1 MKTITNYHF
10 KNEDVHL
17 EIESKTLVISY
28 ALFLKYQLKIGMDF
42 TPSLK
47 ENIENDVLFE
57 HLYLEAKKYLK
68 RMRTSDEVRNHLLKI
83 SPKEAIIKQVIT
95 GLKDKKYLDDQSYI
109 KRYMQTH
116 QHYGPHKC
124 VFELMKKGI
133 KKTEIQDMLKE
144 IDFDS
149 KLQVVIDL
157 CNKKHQKLSH
167 QKKLQKCFMH
177 ASQLGYEQSQIQAV
191 LTNIEKAPLDEAT
204 SLQTFFIK
212 TSRKLKGSP
221 YEKCQ
226 SWIKKAMQHG
236 YRYEDAKQYCK
247 EIDDET
253 TI

>member
-17 EIESKTLVISY
+17 EIQSETLVISY

-57 HLYLEAKKYLK
+57 HLFLEAKKYLK
-68 RMRTSDEVRNHLLKI
+68 RMRTSDEVNKHLLKI
-83 SPKEAIIKQVIT
+83 SPKEGIIKQVIDD
-95 GLKDKKYLDDQSYI
+95 LKDKKYLNDRIYI
-109 KRYMQTH
+109 NRYMQTH
-116 QHYGPHKC
+116 EHYGPNKYL
-124 VFELMKKGI
+124 FELMKKGI
-133 KKTEIQDMLKE
+133 KKTEILEMLIT

-149 KLQVVIDL
+149 KLQHVLSL
-157 CNKKHQKLSH
+157 CSKKNQKLSY

-177 ASQLGYEQSQIQAV
+177 ANQLGYDQGQIQAA
-191 LTNIEKAPLDEAT
+191 LTKIEKVPIDEAS

-212 TSRKLKGSP
+212 SSRKLKGSS

-236 YRYEDAKQYCK
+236 YRYEDAKTYCK